1 MTNRSSTLAALTMG
15 ALLGLSAAV
24 ANDLPGS
31 AVQSMQQPTLSW
43 EQARLF
49 AEVYERV
56 KKEYVDTVDDRE
68 LMEKAVRGMVAALD
82 PYSAFLNSE
91 EFDDIRMST
100 SGSYPGVGIEVVT
113 ENAQVKVLRPIQ
125 GSPAEQAGMLSGDL
139 IVKIDNSEIGADLSA
154 AINRMRGP
162 AGSVVR
168 LTVRRPSSGELLDF
182 SLRRATVEV
191 HSVLQQTLEPGIG
204 YLRITTFSDTTAQ
217 DLQRAVADLK
227 QDNPRGIKGLVLDLR
242 NNPGGVLEAGVA
254 VADAFLDH
262 GLIVSAEGRSPE
274 AHFSMA
280 ASPGDVLEG
289 ASLVVLVN
297 SGSASAAEIVAAAL
311 RDHNRATLIGH
322 KTYGKGSV
330 QTVMP
335 LSNGTAIKLTTS
347 RYYTPS
353 GKSLHAKGIEP
364 DVLVGAPEE
373 TPVDIDAKQQGVSL
387 SNRDKE
393 IRLAIDALKAHVLL
407 AQQRPTVQH

>member
-1 MTNRSSTLAALTMG
+1 MPNRSSTLAALTMG
-15 ALLGLSAAV
+15 ALLGLSGAA
-24 ANDLPGS
+24 ANDLPKS
-31 AVQSMQQPTLSW
+31 AVQNVQQPSLSW

-49 AEVYERV
+49 AEVYERI
-56 KKEYVDTVDDRE
+56 KREYVDTIDDRE
-68 LMEKAVRGMVAALD
+68 LMEKAVRGMVAGLD
-82 PYSAFLNSE
+82 PYSAFLNNE

-113 ENAQVKVLRPIQ
+113 ENSQVKVLRPIQ
-125 GSPAEQAGMLSGDL
+125 GSPAEQAGMRSGDL
-139 IVKIDNSEIGADLSA
+139 IVKIDNSEIDADLTA

-204 YLRITTFSDTTAQ
+204 YLRITSFSDTTAQ
-217 DLQRAVADLK
+217 DLQQAVADLK
-227 QDNPRGIKGLVLDLR
+227 QNNPRGIQGMVLDLR

-280 ASPGDVLEG
+280 ASQ
-289 ASLVVLVN
+289 AWWCW
-297 SGSASAAEIVAAAL
+297 
-311 RDHNRATLIGH
+311 
-322 KTYGKGSV
+322 
-330 QTVMP
+330 
-335 LSNGTAIKLTTS
+335 
-347 RYYTPS
+347 
-353 GKSLHAKGIEP
+353 
-364 DVLVGAPEE
+364 
-373 TPVDIDAKQQGVSL
+373 
-387 SNRDKE
+387 
-393 IRLAIDALKAHVLL
+393 
-407 AQQRPTVQH
+407 